1 MKGEKSDCNNSPGF
15 LATCAGAI
23 GVSCLSRFIF
33 AEIKMNETPQSAEQL
48 PVVPIRRGDFLRLL
62 LRRDKTPVAIL
73 IVAGIVG
80 TLAGLVGVAFEK
92 AVNWVQAERL
102 SLLTHP
108 PGWIAWPLAFVLS
121 ALLAVIGYWLVRR
134 FAPEAAG
141 SGIPEIEGALEELRP
156 VRWWRVIPVKFIGG
170 MGTLG
175 AGMVLGREGPTVQLG
190 GNIGRMV
197 LDLFRMRS
205 TEARHS
211 LLATGAAA
219 GLSAAFNA
227 PLAGILF
234 IIEEMRLQFR
244 YSLISIKAV
253 FIGVIMSSIVF
264 RLFNG
269 EHAVIEVGKLTIAPV
284 NTLWLY
290 LLLGMLFGAVGVAF
304 NSLIFKTQDL
314 FQKLHGGVMK
324 KALLIGA
331 LLGGLCGILGMI
343 VPEAAGG
350 GFNLIPIAAA
360 GNYGPGILIFIFV
373 ARVVTTLLCF
383 GSGAPGGIFAPM
395 LALGTLLGTAF
406 GMVSAALFP
415 AYHLEAGTFAIA
427 GMGALFAASVRAPL
441 TGIVL
446 VLEMTDNYQLILAM
460 IITCLGA
467 TLMAQFLGGKP
478 LYSSLLARTLAKQQQ
493 QQDAQASGAQSA
505 KQGA

>member
-1 MKGEKSDCNNSPGF
+1 M
-15 LATCAGAI
+15 
-23 GVSCLSRFIF
+23 V
-33 AEIKMNETPQSAEQL
+33 
-48 PVVPIRRGDFLRLL
+48 RRLMRQ
-62 LRRDKTPVAIL
+62 DKTPVAIL
-73 IVAGIVG
+73 FMAAIVG

-92 AVNWVQAERL
+92 SVTWVQQNRL
-102 SLLTHP
+102 AMLAHVADYSL
-108 PGWIAWPLAFVLS
+108 IVWPLAFIS
-121 ALLAVIGYWLVRR
+121 SMLLAMLGYYLVRR
-134 FAPEAAG
+134 YAPEAGG

-197 LDLFRMRS
+197 LDIFRLRGA
-205 TEARHS
+205 EARHS

-234 IIEEMRLQFR
+234 IIEEMRPQFR
-244 YSLISIKAV
+244 YNLISIKAV
-253 FIGVIMSSIVF
+253 FIGVIMSSVVF
-264 RLFNG
+264 RIFNG
-269 EHAVIEVGKLTIAPV
+269 ESAVIEVGKLASAPV

-290 LLLGMLFGAVGVAF
+290 LVLGMVFGIVGVFF
-304 NSLIFKTQDL
+304 NAMVFRTQDM
-314 FQKLHGGVMK
+314 FQRFHGGNLK
-324 KALLIGA
+324 KWVIIGG
-331 LLGGLCGILGMI
+331 LLGGICGVLGLI
-343 VPEAAGG
+343 QPAAAGG

-360 GNYGPGILIFIFV
+360 GNYTIGMLLFIFI
-373 ARVVTTLLCF
+373 ARVITTLLCF
-383 GSGAPGGIFAPM
+383 ASGAPGGIFAPM

-406 GMVSAALFP
+406 GATSVAWFP
-415 AYHLEAGTFAIA
+415 AYHLEVGTFAIA

-446 VLEMTDNYQLILAM
+446 VLEMTDNYQLILPM

-467 TLMAQFLGGKP
+467 TLLAQFLGGKP
-478 LYSSLLARTLAKQQQ
+478 LYSSILERTLAKQEAEQRAKEQQ
-493 QQDAQASGAQSA
+493 KPAGENT
-505 KQGA
+505 

>member
-1 MKGEKSDCNNSPGF
+1 MKQ
-15 LATCAGAI
+15 
-23 GVSCLSRFIF
+23 
-33 AEIKMNETPQSAEQL
+33 QSTSTDEL
-48 PVVPIRRGDFLRLL
+48 NVVPVRRGDFLRLL
-62 LRRDKTPVAIL
+62 LRRDKTPLTIL
-73 IVAGIVG
+73 VMAGMVG
-80 TLAGLVGVAFEK
+80 TLTGLVGVAFEK
-92 AVNWVQAERL
+92 AVNRIIFLRTSGV
-102 SLLTHP
+102 
-108 PGWIAWPLAFVLS
+108 LAFEGQPLVMIVLAFFAS
-121 ALLAVIGYWLVRR
+121 ALLAAGGYYLVRR

-190 GNIGRMV
+190 GNIGRML
-197 LDLFRMRS
+197 LDIFRMKS

-253 FIGVIMSSIVF
+253 FVGVIMSSFVF
-264 RLFNG
+264 RIFNG
-269 EHAVIEVGKLTIAPV
+269 EHAVIEIGRLADAPV

-290 LLLGMLFGAVGVAF
+290 LLLGMIFGVVGVAF
-304 NSLIFKTQDL
+304 NQLIFRIQDL
-314 FQKLHGGVMK
+314 FQRLHGGRLSKV
-324 KALLIGA
+324 LLVGA
-331 LLGGLCGILGMI
+331 LLGGGCGVLGLLL
-343 VPEAAGG
+343 PAAAGG
-350 GFNLIPIAAA
+350 GSSLIPLAAA
-360 GNYGPGILIFIFV
+360 GNFSIGMLLFLFIV
-373 ARVVTTLLCF
+373 RLATTLLCF
-383 GSGAPGGIFAPM
+383 CSGAPGGIFAPM

-406 GMVSAALFP
+406 GLCAAAWLP
-415 AYHLEAGTFAIA
+415 DYHLQAATFAIA

-446 VLEMTDNYQLILAM
+446 VLEMTDNYQLILPM

-467 TLMAQFLGGKP
+467 TLLAQFLGGQP

-493 QQDAQASGAQSA
+493 RENEAVTAQGGTA
-505 KQGA
+505 